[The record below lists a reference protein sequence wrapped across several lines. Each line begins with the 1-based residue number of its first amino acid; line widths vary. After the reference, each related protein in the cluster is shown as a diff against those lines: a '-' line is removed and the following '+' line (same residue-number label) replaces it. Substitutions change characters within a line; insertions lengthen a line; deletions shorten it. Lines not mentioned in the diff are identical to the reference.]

1 MVKTLPKMSAYF
13 LAMRF
18 ASSVRM
24 HRSKNSRPICIN
36 TNLKLLKILKN
47 GNYIATTGI
56 KEELIGK
63 SISESHIREKSE
75 WYGRGYRTKREKAT
89 ESGTDLILQ
98 KNDILWVV
106 GDKRE

>member
-1 MVKTLPKMSAYF
+1 LQVAHWKEYVYGNGINIAFIKRRDNGKIPTKMSACF

-56 KEELIGK
+56 K
-63 SISESHIREKSE
+63 
-75 WYGRGYRTKREKAT
+75 
-89 ESGTDLILQ
+89 
-98 KNDILWVV
+98 
-106 GDKRE
+106 